1 MKFKRCEPLTQTKIK
16 NWFRWFNEWS
26 YNKEYKEYKLAHFY
40 KHDKFAYT
48 IIMVD
53 KTFGTPFELYIDTDT
68 AYATIQR
75 LSAVVVNKSKDIS
88 DLVFD
93 K

>member
-1 MKFKRCEPLTQTKIK
+1 MKFEKCETLTQTKIK
-16 NWFRWFNEWS
+16 KWFNES
-26 YNKEYKEYKLAHFY
+26 FYNEEYKLAHFY

-48 IIMVD
+48 VIMI
-53 KTFGTPFELYIDTDT
+53 KKKYGTVSELYIDTET
-68 AYATIQR
+68 VYAQTQT
-75 LSAVVVNKSKDIS
+75 LSAFVVHKPQNIS

>member
-1 MKFKRCEPLTQTKIK
+1 MKFKKCEVLTQTKIK
-16 NWFRWFNEWS
+16 RWFNES
-26 YNKEYKEYKLAHFY
+26 FYSEEYKLAHFY

-48 IIMVD
+48 VIMI
-53 KTFGTPFELYIDTDT
+53 KRKYGTVSELYIDTET
-68 AYATIQR
+68 VYATVQT
-75 LSAVVVNKSKDIS
+75 LSAFVVHKAQDIS

>member
-1 MKFKRCEPLTQTKIK
+1 MKFKKYETLTQTKIK
-16 NWFRWFNEWS
+16 RWFNES
-26 YNKEYKEYKLAHFY
+26 FYNEEYKLAHFY

-48 IIMVD
+48 VIMIN
-53 KTFGTPFELYIDTDT
+53 KFGTVSELYIDTET
-68 AYATIQR
+68 AYAQTQT
-75 LSAVVVNKSKDIS
+75 LSAFVVHKSQDIS